1 MSNFPIYHG
10 ITLAENAYIENLNV
24 EVLAADPVPVGPGR
38 VWFNGTDRVF
48 KFSGLNASGAVII
61 RTFATAEELAAQLAS
76 LTSDYQAAD
85 AAEASAREAGDVQTL
100 SDAKSYSDTKH
111 AEALAYADAVK
122 ASLLGGIPPETLD
135 TLTELAAALKNNP
148 DIVDVLQNQIIDGI
162 AAAKAELKG
171 TVTEAMDTLGEIE
184 TALNSEIADRTAA
197 VNAEQQA
204 REAGDAALDSRLTTV
219 EGQVNGKI
227 GNLSSLHTDEKGS
240 LVGAI
245 NEVQD
250 EVEAEAARASA
261 AETTITN
268 RVAAEE
274 TRAAAA
280 ESALQNA
287 VDAEIAAR
295 QQAVAD
301 EAAARAAA
309 VAAEENARIAA
320 VAAVRSDY
328 NAKRVTFQSGAAAT
342 THIIQHNMNADF
354 VNFTVLVQR
363 PDGKY
368 RNDVVSVE
376 EVDNNTLKVYLSAA
390 AHIKAAVE
398 SMASL

>member
-1 MSNFPIYHG
+1 MNR
-10 ITLAENAYIENLNV
+10 LL
-24 EVLAADPVPVGPGR
+24 
-38 VWFNGTDRVF
+38 
-48 KFSGLNASGAVII
+48 
-61 RTFATAEELAAQLAS
+61 
-76 LTSDYQAAD
+76 
-85 AAEASAREAGDVQTL
+85 
-100 SDAKSYSDTKH
+100 
-111 AEALAYADAVK
+111 VK
-122 ASLLGGIPPETLD
+122 DLH
-135 TLTELAAALKNNP
+135 LAAALKNNP

-171 TVTEAMDTLGEIE
+171 SVTEAMDTLGEIE

-301 EAAARAAA
+301 EAAAALPLLPLKKMRALLPWPLFALITTPS
-309 VAAEENARIAA
+309 VS
-320 VAAVRSDY
+320 RSSL
-328 NAKRVTFQSGAAAT
+328 VPLLLPTLFST
-342 THIIQHNMNADF
+342 T
-354 VNFTVLVQR
+354 
-363 PDGKY
+363 
-368 RNDVVSVE
+368 
-376 EVDNNTLKVYLSAA
+376 
-390 AHIKAAVE
+390 
-398 SMASL
+398 